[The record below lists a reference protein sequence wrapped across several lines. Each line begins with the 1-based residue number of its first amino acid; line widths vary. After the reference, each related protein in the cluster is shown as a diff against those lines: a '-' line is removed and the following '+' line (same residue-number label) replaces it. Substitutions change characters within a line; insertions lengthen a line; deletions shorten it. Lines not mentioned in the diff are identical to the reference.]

1 MGLAVP
7 RVILTG
13 VTLELVPGHVDAGTA
28 RILQDQRPAH
38 DRPWTQPVHD
48 SGAWRVHWG
57 GEAGSHGLRGGRDP
71 GGGTGQESHK
81 QMSGGGNQEQEGRG
95 G

>member
-1 MGLAVP
+1 M
-7 RVILTG
+7 ILTG
-13 VTLELVPGHVDAGTA
+13 VTLELVPGHVDAGTV

-57 GEAGSHGLRGGRDP
+57 GRQGV
-71 GGGTGQESHK
+71 TGFEVDGIQGE
-81 QMSGGGNQEQEGRG
+81 EQVRSLINK
-95 G
+95 

>member
-1 MGLAVP
+1 M
-7 RVILTG
+7 ILTG

-38 DRPWTQPVHD
+38 DRPWTQPVH
-48 SGAWRVHWG
+48 G
-57 GEAGSHGLRGGRDP
+57 GLRGGRDP

>member
-1 MGLAVP
+1 MTA
-7 RVILTG
+7 
-13 VTLELVPGHVDAGTA
+13 PGPSLSMTVGHGECT
-28 RILQDQRPAH
+28 
-38 DRPWTQPVHD
+38 
-48 SGAWRVHWG
+48 G